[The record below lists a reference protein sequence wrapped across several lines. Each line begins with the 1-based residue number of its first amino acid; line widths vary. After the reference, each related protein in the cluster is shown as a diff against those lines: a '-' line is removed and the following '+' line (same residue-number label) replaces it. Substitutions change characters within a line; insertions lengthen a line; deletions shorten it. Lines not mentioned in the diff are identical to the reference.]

1 MSEQTFFLYLA
12 LGSTFFFIIKIIMLF
27 FIGDSGEDFDS
38 ALSDAD
44 SQQSFSVF
52 SLQSM
57 LAFLMGSSW
66 VYLAARYEWGYTSGL
81 SLVVGSL
88 FGTLMMLFSSWLMSL
103 TRRLNAVP
111 STDLKQLVGQS
122 ARSYVVIPSKGQGFG
137 QVEIVVAGR
146 LRLLR
151 AINTESKAVA
161 SFQQVKVERV
171 EQGVLV
177 IRRLN

>member
-88 FGTLMMLFSSWLMSL
+88 FGTLSVFRTNTIEQVSLFDLSLFSLL
-103 TRRLNAVP
+103 FFFA
-111 STDLKQLVGQS
+111 QS
-122 ARSYVVIPSKGQGFG
+122 GNVNFSS
-137 QVEIVVAGR
+137 
-146 LRLLR
+146 
-151 AINTESKAVA
+151 
-161 SFQQVKVERV
+161 
-171 EQGVLV
+171 
-177 IRRLN
+177 